1 MNIFKITNK
10 RIRFRKALRARGVLG
25 VMVAAVRFTFQPK
38 AVTLSVC
45 RDLVA
50 DRSGLEIGGPSF
62 GFGSKGFLPLY
73 PAISKLDN
81 CNFGYKTVW
90 EGSLS
95 EGFNFQFDPNK
106 PKGRQYVAE
115 ATDLNSIPDKTYDF
129 VISCHALEHT
139 ANPLRALKE
148 WVRILKDDGGAVLVL
163 PHKEETFDHRR
174 PVTTLQHLIE
184 DLQNNTPE
192 DDRTHLQEVLEL
204 TDLDRDWGLL
214 DPNDFKQRCEKNF
227 ENRCIHQHVF
237 VTSLVV
243 QMFDYLGMQV
253 LSAESLRPLHIIV
266 SARKLPLGQIPKNE
280 PFLNANAPWRKN
292 SPFKIDRK

>member
-10 RIRFRKALRARGVLG
+10 RINFRKALRARGVFG
-25 VMVAAVRFTFQPK
+25 VMVAAVRFIFLAK
-38 AVTLSVC
+38 AATVPVC

-50 DRSGLEIGGPSF
+50 GRSGLEIGGPSF
-62 GFGSKGFLPLY
+62 GFGPKGFLPLY
-73 PAISKLDN
+73 PAVARLDN
-81 CNFGYKTVW
+81 CNFGFKTVW

-95 EGFNFQFDPNK
+95 AGMNFQFAPDK

-115 ATDLNSIPDKTYDF
+115 ATDLNEIPDKSYDF

-148 WVRILKDDGGAVLVL
+148 WVRVLKDGGGAVLVL
-163 PHKEETFDHRR
+163 PHKEESFDHRR
-174 PVTTLQHLIE
+174 PVTTLPHLIK
-184 DLQNNTPE
+184 DLQNNTRE
-192 DDRTHLQEVLEL
+192 DDPTHLPEVLAL

-227 ENRCIHQHVF
+227 ENRCVHQHVF

-243 QMFDYLGMQV
+243 QMFDYVGMQV
-253 LSAESLRPLHIIV
+253 LSVESIRPFHIIV
-266 SARKLPLGQIPKNE
+266 SARKLPPGEILKNE
-280 PFLNANAPWRKN
+280 PYLNAQAVWRGK
-292 SPFKIDRK
+292 SPFKLDRA